1 MCSEEREHYKQPCSE
16 SNRLS
21 WQLTR
26 SLETKMRALR
36 RRHSSLLTAS
46 SPLTFL
52 SCPQACSGSQISAR
66 VLEGTNNTQYHG
78 IWVPA
83 QLCLDVFPTRCPETA
98 CVLECCVMIT
108 DVSRD
113 FFFFCPEHCNLY
125 CWVRKQKSMKTKEKY
140 HKKCAENSPWLTW
153 GSENF
158 NILSSW
164 LTSSCLREPGLKLV
178 LAKSVNIFAASWLRW
193 SALFIVHKRVE

>member
-1 MCSEEREHYKQPCSE
+1 MCSEEREHNKQPCSE

-46 SPLTFL
+46 LPLTFL

-113 FFFFCPEHCNLY
+113 FFFFLSWTLQSILLSKEAKIHENKGEIPQEVC
-125 CWVRKQKSMKTKEKY
+125 RKFS
-140 HKKCAENSPWLTW
+140 LIDL
-153 GSENF
+153 G
-158 NILSSW
+158 
-164 LTSSCLREPGLKLV
+164 LRKL
-178 LAKSVNIFAASWLRW
+178 
-193 SALFIVHKRVE
+193 